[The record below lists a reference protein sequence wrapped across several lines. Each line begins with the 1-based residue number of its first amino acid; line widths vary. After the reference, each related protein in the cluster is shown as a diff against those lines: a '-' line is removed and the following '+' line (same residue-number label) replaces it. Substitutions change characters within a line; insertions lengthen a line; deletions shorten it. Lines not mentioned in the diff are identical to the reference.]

1 MAHFL
6 KLTIFILAMTQFCS
20 LGFSQQAYRS
30 ETVTEWNK
38 QRVTVPRYVDETI
51 FEKETRQTTRQVL
64 VDEIRYRDQ
73 TVQQLVPRT
82 AMQETSATNAD
93 QANPSTSDTKEG
105 ALYYREEQVTVKKPV
120 SEQLVRVQRSIVYK
134 PVLVPNSFLPVAVP
148 ASGLQLPARRIQ
160 WTPGGYRFDPISG
173 QTNFQRG
180 AFRWNTN
187 PGAPVTTFQNSQR
200 YAPAYTYQ
208 PEVVETRTPVTV
220 TRYVDETV
228 TRRVPYRTNPPS
240 SSSPAKKIVVKKEP
254 NTEMVLETVIVKA
267 PYWVQVP
274 KEITETVEVDV
285 PKTVRK
291 RIDES
296 YEKLIPVKVE
306 YRTPI
311 DAAGNPTGATVRVVS
326 PDYDSTSVAP
336 IDSGPAAN
344 EATFR
349 TEKKNKSVTESTVS
363 VLKSPMRQNKIDGY
377 PGVLKTKTVS
387 PETETTSL
395 GDSNFTETT
404 SGKTL
409 MEDQGVESPSS
420 NGNDA
425 AVDSLSSQSREVDT
439 KNEKNEPVQDSAIES
454 VLVQPVQNQT
464 Q

>member
-38 QRVTVPRYVDETI
+38 QTVTVARYVNETV

-134 PVLVPNSFLPVAVP
+134 PVLVPNSLPVAVP

-187 PGAPVTTFQNSQR
+187 LNAPIATFQNSQR

-228 TRRVPYRTNPPS
+228 TRRIPYRTNPAG
-240 SSSPAKKIVVKKEP
+240 SSSPAEKIVVKKEP
-254 NTEMVLETVIVKA
+254 NTGMVMETVVVKA

-274 KEITETVEVDV
+274 KEITETIEVDV
-285 PKTVRK
+285 PKTVRR

-296 YEKLIPVKVE
+296 FEKLVPVKVE
-306 YRTPI
+306 YQTPI
-311 DAAGNPTGATVRVVS
+311 DAAGNPTGATLRIVS
-326 PDYDSTSVAP
+326 PDYDSASVPP
-336 IDSGPAAN
+336 IDSGLAAN

-349 TEKKNKSVTESTVS
+349 AEKKNKSVTESSVS
-363 VLKSPMRQNKIDGY
+363 VLRTPMRQNKIDGY

-387 PETETTSL
+387 PETETTSR
-395 GDSNFTETT
+395 GDSNFIETT
-404 SGKTL
+404 SGKTP
-409 MEDQGVESPSS
+409 GVESPSS

-425 AVDSLSSQSREVDT
+425 AADSLSAQSREDGNE
-439 KNEKNEPVQDSAIES
+439 NEKNEPVQDSAIES

>member
-38 QRVTVPRYVDETI
+38 QTVTVARYVNETV

-148 ASGLQLPARRIQ
+148 ASGFQLPARRIQ

-187 PGAPVTTFQNSQR
+187 PSAPVTTFQNSQQ

-228 TRRVPYRTNPPS
+228 TRRVPYRTNPPG
-240 SSSPAKKIVVKKEP
+240 SSSPAEKIVVKKEP
-254 NTEMVLETVIVKA
+254 NTGMVMETVVVKA

-274 KEITETVEVDV
+274 KEITETIEVDV
-285 PKTVRK
+285 PKTVRR

-296 YEKLIPVKVE
+296 FEKLVPVKVE

-311 DAAGNPTGATVRVVS
+311 DAAGNPTGATLRIVS
-326 PDYDSTSVAP
+326 PDYDSASVPP

-349 TEKKNKSVTESTVS
+349 AEKKNKSVTESSVS
-363 VLKSPMRQNKIDGY
+363 VLRTPMRQNKIDGY

-387 PETETTSL
+387 PETETTSR
-395 GDSNFTETT
+395 GDSNFIETT
-404 SGKTL
+404 SGKTPS
-409 MEDQGVESPSS
+409 VESPSS

-425 AVDSLSSQSREVDT
+425 AADSLSAQSREDGNE
-439 KNEKNEPVQDSAIES
+439 NEKNEPVQDSAIES

>member
-38 QRVTVPRYVDETI
+38 QTVTVARYVNETVV
-51 FEKETRQTTRQVL
+51 EKETRQTTRQVL

-134 PVLVPNSFLPVAVP
+134 PVLVPNSLPVAVP

-187 PGAPVTTFQNSQR
+187 LNAPIATFQNSQR

-228 TRRVPYRTNPPS
+228 TRRIPYRTNPAG
-240 SSSPAKKIVVKKEP
+240 SSSPAEKIVVKKEP
-254 NTEMVLETVIVKA
+254 NTGMVMETVVVKA

-274 KEITETVEVDV
+274 KEITETIEVDV
-285 PKTVRK
+285 PKTVRR

-296 YEKLIPVKVE
+296 FEKLVPVKVE

-311 DAAGNPTGATVRVVS
+311 DAAGNPTGATLRIVS
-326 PDYDSTSVAP
+326 PDYDSASASP

-349 TEKKNKSVTESTVS
+349 AEKKNKSVTESSVS
-363 VLKSPMRQNKIDGY
+363 VLRTPMRQNKIDGY

-387 PETETTSL
+387 PKTETTSL
-395 GDSNFTETT
+395 GDSNFIETT
-404 SGKTL
+404 SGKTPS
-409 MEDQGVESPSS
+409 VESPSS
-420 NGNDA
+420 NGNNA
-425 AVDSLSSQSREVDT
+425 AADSLSAQSREDGNE
-439 KNEKNEPVQDSAIES
+439 NEKNEPVQDSAIES

>member
-38 QRVTVPRYVDETI
+38 QTVTVARYVNETV

-134 PVLVPNSFLPVAVP
+134 PVLVPNSLPVAVP

-187 PGAPVTTFQNSQR
+187 LNAPIATFQNSQR

-228 TRRVPYRTNPPS
+228 TRRIPYRTNPAG
-240 SSSPAKKIVVKKEP
+240 SSSPAEKIVVKKEP
-254 NTEMVLETVIVKA
+254 NTGMVMETVVVKA

-274 KEITETVEVDV
+274 KEITETIEVDV
-285 PKTVRK
+285 PKTVRR

-296 YEKLIPVKVE
+296 FEKLVPVKVE

-311 DAAGNPTGATVRVVS
+311 DAAGNPTGATLRIVS
-326 PDYDSTSVAP
+326 PDYDSASASP

-349 TEKKNKSVTESTVS
+349 AEKKNKSVTESSVS
-363 VLKSPMRQNKIDGY
+363 VLRTPMRQNKIDGY

-387 PETETTSL
+387 PETETTSR
-395 GDSNFTETT
+395 GHSNFIETT
-404 SGKTL
+404 SGKTP
-409 MEDQGVESPSS
+409 GVESPSS

-425 AVDSLSSQSREVDT
+425 AADSLSAQSREDGNE
-439 KNEKNEPVQDSAIES
+439 NEKNEPVQDSAIES